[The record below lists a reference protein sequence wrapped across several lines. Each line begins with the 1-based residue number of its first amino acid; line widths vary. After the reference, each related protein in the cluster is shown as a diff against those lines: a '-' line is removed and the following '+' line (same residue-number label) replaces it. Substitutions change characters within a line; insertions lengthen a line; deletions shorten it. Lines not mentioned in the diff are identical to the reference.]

1 MNDLPPATFD
11 ELADEMLV
19 RAARLASPERLIEML
34 DAADN
39 EVRAAKRRLKILTTV
54 GMERTDVTNK
64 QIAEVLGVDR
74 RTLFKRRDQ
83 L

>member
-1 MNDLPPATFD
+1 MDDA
-11 ELADEMLV
+11 LARQA
-19 RAARLASPERLIEML
+19 RAMSPENYLVAL
-34 DAADN
+34 DDADN
-39 EVRAAKRRLKILTTV
+39 AVREAKRRLKILTAV
-54 GMERTDVTNK
+54 GMERTDVTNR